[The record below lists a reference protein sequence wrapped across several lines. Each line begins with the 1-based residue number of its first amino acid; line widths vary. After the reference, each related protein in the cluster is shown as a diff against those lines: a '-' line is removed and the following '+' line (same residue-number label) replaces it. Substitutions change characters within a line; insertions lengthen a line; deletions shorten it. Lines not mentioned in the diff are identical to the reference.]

1 MIPDDAGV
9 TPTDPLSHHYGQ
21 HGSVLVIALLV
32 LLSVTILGVMGIHT
46 STVDLRIAGNE
57 HRMRESFYLAEAAA
71 VEGIQ
76 RLMKTEAV
84 DLNEKHLVWHHSQ
97 NEVEAQSID
106 FRDPQ
111 DWDVDRVEP
120 DNGTYSGVDENA
132 FITAVER
139 RVATGSS
146 LIATQSRLYVNSVYG
161 LCTKN
166 HTDILIEI
174 GYKSR
179 Y

>member
-1 MIPDDAGV
+1 MIPDDSGDK
-9 TPTDPLSHHYGQ
+9 PTTTLNHPYGQ
-21 HGSVLVIALLV
+21 QGSVLVIALLV
-32 LLSVTILGVMGIHT
+32 LLAMTILGVMGIHT
-46 STVDLRIAGNE
+46 STVDLHIAGNE

-76 RLMKTEAV
+76 RLMKTAAV
-84 DLNEKHLVWHHSQ
+84 DLNEHHLVWHHCQ
-97 NEVEAQSID
+97 KQVETQSID
-106 FRDPQ
+106 FRNLQ
-111 DWDVDRVEP
+111 DWDVDQVEP
-120 DNGTYSGVDENA
+120 DNGIVSGVDENA

-166 HTDILIEI
+166 HTDILIEV